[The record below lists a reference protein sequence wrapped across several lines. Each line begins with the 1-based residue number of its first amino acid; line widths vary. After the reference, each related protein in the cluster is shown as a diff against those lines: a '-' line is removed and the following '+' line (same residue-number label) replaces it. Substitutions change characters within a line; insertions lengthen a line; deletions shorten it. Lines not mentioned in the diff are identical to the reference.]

1 MQYPIDPIN
10 GLNDRQ
16 IEEMRRRYG
25 SNELPHKP
33 GQSFWRHF
41 LAAFGDPIIKI
52 LMLALGANLLLLLRG
67 ADWYEPV
74 GIAAAVFLATFVS
87 TVSEYG
93 SEAAFLKLQEEAART
108 SCRVRRNGKV
118 RTLPI
123 GELVPGDVV
132 LLEAGDK
139 VPADGVM
146 LSGLVRVDQ
155 SALSGESREE
165 TKRPGSMAE
174 PQRWDLGDGRLV
186 YRGSVV
192 TEGEAA
198 MVVGRVGQHTFL
210 GGMAAQ
216 LQEQVRQSPLKVRLE
231 HLAGALSRMG
241 YLAAALV
248 ALADLFQGIV
258 MQNGFDPVRIVQSL
272 SSLPFVL
279 EQLLHAATL
288 SITVVV
294 VAVPEG
300 LPMMITLVLSANM
313 LRMQRD
319 NVMVRKL
326 VGIETAGSLNILFT
340 DKTGTLTRGRPT
352 VAGIVGGDGKSIA
365 PGALR
370 SMPLWGAVALGCRA
384 NTASSLT
391 GGRAVGGNMTDRV
404 LLELAGDGAPEP
416 VAERLPFDS
425 RYKYSAVRLQSGT
438 VLVKGAPDR
447 LMPCCRFMLDPGTG
461 QQRPFSPAAVQAAVS
476 AAASEGMRVICL
488 AQGGEMPTPER
499 LPQGMTFVA
508 AVLINDEPRPEAAR
522 AVQEALGAGVQV
534 VMMTGD
540 SRETAAAIARRCGIL
555 GVSAEGVFTGE
566 QLRSMTDDEVRA
578 RMKDLRVVARS
589 LPEDKSRLVR
599 LAQKNG
605 LVTGMT
611 GDGVNDAPALKLADV
626 GFAMGSGTEV
636 AREASDIVIL
646 DGNFRS
652 ITRAIRYGRTLFLSI
667 RKFVVF
673 QLTMNLCA
681 VGVSVVAPLLGV
693 DAPVTVMQMLWIN
706 IIMDTLAGLAFAG
719 EPASPGCMREKPKRR
734 DEPVLGRYEKGK
746 IAAMGGITV
755 AMCLLFLKLPFFRG
769 LYRPHPQDLYFMT
782 GFFTFFVFCGLFNAF
797 NARAVRLNMG
807 AGLFKNPFFLPV
819 MGLAAVVQ
827 TVLIYF
833 GGSLFRTAP
842 LTPRELLT
850 SVALALFVIPLYLV
864 VQIYRQGGRLR
875 RVRVLR
881 TMRHQ
886 WYDNGRNLNESERAR

>member
-10 GLNDRQ
+10 GLTDRQ
-16 IEEMRRRYG
+16 VGDMRRKYG

-87 TVSEYG
+87 TISEYG

-108 SCRVRRNGKV
+108 VCRVRRNGSVK
-118 RTLPI
+118 TLPI

-139 VPADGVM
+139 IPADGVM
-146 LSGLVRVDQ
+146 LTGRLRVDQ
-155 SALSGESREE
+155 SALNGESREE
-165 TKRPGSMAE
+165 SKAPGSMAE
-174 PQRWDLGDGRLV
+174 PQRWDLGDERLV
-186 YRGSVV
+186 YRGSAV
-192 TEGEAA
+192 TGGEGSMA
-198 MVVGRVGQHTFL
+198 VGRVGPHTFL

-216 LQEQVRQSPLKVRLE
+216 LQEQGRQSPLRVRLE
-231 HLAGALSRMG
+231 HLAGSLSRMG

-248 ALADLFQGIV
+248 ALADLFQGVV
-258 MQNGFDPVRIVQSL
+258 MQNGFDPARIAQSL
-272 SSLPFVL
+272 ASAPFML
-279 EQLLHAATL
+279 ERLLHAATL

-340 DKTGTLTRGRPT
+340 DKTGTLTRGQPSA
-352 VAGIVGGDGKSIA
+352 AGVIGGDGKTLSTGQA
-365 PGALR
+365 KSL
-370 SMPLWGAVALGCRA
+370 PLWEAVARGCRD
-384 NTASSLT
+384 NTASSLA
-391 GGRAVGGNMTDRV
+391 GGRAAGGNMTDRV
-404 LLELAGDGAPEP
+404 LLELAGGEP
-416 VAERLPFDS
+416 GPVTERLPFDS
-425 RYKYSAVRLQSGT
+425 RYKYSAARLPDGT

-447 LMPCCRFMLDPGTG
+447 LLPNCRTAIDPATG
-461 QQRPFSPAAVQAAVS
+461 RTTAFAKAAVQAAAA
-476 AAASEGMRVICL
+476 AAASGGMRVICL
-488 AQGGEMPTPER
+488 AQGSEMPTPEH
-499 LPQGMTFVA
+499 LPQNLTFVA
-508 AVLINDEPRPEAAR
+508 AVAISDEPRPEAAR
-522 AVQEALGAGVQV
+522 AVGEAIGAGIQV

-540 SRETAAAIARRCGIL
+540 SRETAVAIARRCGIL
-555 GVSAEGVFTGE
+555 GEGDGGVLTGA
-566 QLRSMTDDEVRA
+566 QLRGMTDDEVRA
-578 RMKDLRVVARS
+578 RIRDLRVVARS

-599 LAQKNG
+599 LAQQSG
-605 LVTGMT
+605 LVAGMT

-626 GFAMGSGTEV
+626 GFAMGSGAEV
-636 AREASDIVIL
+636 AREAGDIVIL

-652 ITRAIRYGRTLFLSI
+652 ITRAVRYGRTLFLSI

-681 VGVSVVAPLLGV
+681 VGVSVAAPLLGV
-693 DAPVTVMQMLWIN
+693 EAPVTVMQMLWIN

-719 EPASPGCMREKPKRR
+719 EPADPGCMRERPKRR
-734 DEPVLGRYEKGK
+734 DEPVLGPYEKGK
-746 IAAMGGITV
+746 IAVMGGVTV
-755 AMCLLFLKLPFFRG
+755 ALCLLFLKLPFFRS
-769 LYRPHPQDLYFMT
+769 LFRPHPQDLYFMT

-797 NARAVRLNMG
+797 SARAVRLNMA

-819 MGLAAVVQ
+819 MGLAAAVQ
-827 TVLIYF
+827 TALVYF
-833 GGSLFRTAP
+833 GGGLFRTAP
-842 LTPRELLT
+842 LTVREFLA
-850 SVALALFVIPLYLV
+850 SAALAFLVVPLVLV
-864 VQIYRQGGRLR
+864 VQIDR
-875 RVRVLR
+875 RRKDARRGRVLR

>member
-1 MQYPIDPIN
+1 MQNPINPIN
-10 GLNDRQ
+10 GLSGRQ
-16 IEEMRRRYG
+16 VEELRRRYG
-25 SNELPHKP
+25 SNELPQKP

-41 LAAFGDPIIKI
+41 LSAFGDPIIKI
-52 LMLALGANLLLLLRG
+52 LMLALGANLLLLFRG

-93 SEAAFLKLQEEAART
+93 SETAFLKLQEEAART
-108 SCRVRRNGKV
+108 SCRVRRDG
-118 RTLPI
+118 RGHSLPI
-123 GELVPGDVV
+123 GELVPGDIV
-132 LLEAGDK
+132 LLEAGEK
-139 VPADGVM
+139 IPADGIM
-146 LSGLVRVDQ
+146 LSGQLRVDQ
-155 SALSGESREE
+155 AALSGESREE
-165 TKRPGSMAE
+165 RKRPGAMKE
-174 PQRWDLGDGRLV
+174 PERWELGDERLL

-192 TEGEAA
+192 TEGEGVMA
-198 MVVGRVGQHTFL
+198 VGRVGQNTFL

-231 HLAGALSRMG
+231 QLARSLSRMG
-241 YLAAALV
+241 YAAAALV

-258 MQNGFDPVRIVQSL
+258 LQNGFDPARIAHSL
-272 SSLPFVL
+272 SSLPFLL

-319 NVMVRKL
+319 HVMVRRL

-352 VAGIVGGDGKSIA
+352 VAGVICGDGRSRA
-365 PGALR
+365 PGELKT
-370 SMPLWGAVALGCRA
+370 MPLWGALAQGCRA
-384 NTASSLT
+384 NTASSLVS
-391 GGRAVGGNMTDRV
+391 GRAAGGNMTDRV
-404 LLELAGDGAPEP
+404 LLELAGDGPVEP
-416 VAERLPFDS
+416 VQERLPFDS
-425 RYKYSAVRLQSGT
+425 RWKYSAARLQSGV

-447 LMPCCRFMLDPGTG
+447 LLPCCRTMLDPRSG
-461 QQRPFSPAAVQAAVS
+461 QERPFAPALVRTAAAS
-476 AAASEGMRVICL
+476 AASEGMRVLCL
-488 AQGGEMPTPER
+488 AQGREMPTAER
-499 LPQGMTFVA
+499 LPQELTFVA

-522 AVQEALGAGVQV
+522 AVEEAMGAGVQV

-555 GVSAEGVFTGE
+555 GAGGSGAIVTGE
-566 QLRSMTDDEVRA
+566 ELRGMNDDEVCELLPR
-578 RMKDLRVVARS
+578 LRVVARS

-599 LAQKNG
+599 LAQKCG
-605 LVTGMT
+605 LVAGMT

-652 ITRAIRYGRTLFLSI
+652 ITRAILYGRTLFLSI

-681 VGVSVVAPLLGV
+681 VGVSVVAPLLGI

-719 EPASPGCMREKPKRR
+719 EPASPGAMREKPKRR
-734 DEPVLGRYEKGK
+734 DEPVLGAHEKDK
-746 IAAMGGITV
+746 IAAMGGVTV
-755 AMCLLFLKLPFFRG
+755 ALCLLFLKLPWFRT
-769 LYRPHPQDLYFMT
+769 LFRPRPDNLFFMT

-797 NARAVRLNMG
+797 NARATRLNMG
-807 AGLFKNPFFLPV
+807 AGLLKNPFFLPV
-819 MGLAAVVQ
+819 MGLAAAVQ
-827 TVLIYF
+827 IALVYA
-833 GGSLFRTAP
+833 GGALFRTAP
-842 LTPRELLT
+842 LTAGELLT
-850 SVALALFVIPLYLV
+850 TLCLAFLV
-864 VQIYRQGGRLR
+864 VPLHLLVQVYRQGVRLR
-875 RVRVLR
+875 RVRVLHTGVR
-881 TMRHQ
+881 K
-886 WYDNGRNLNESERAR
+886 WYDSGRKHNRKERA